1 MNVGKIVKTEFFVYL
16 NKELY
21 RIVHSWEELEDTEKE
36 IFTKYSGYNLL
47 YGSTVDFSVYI
58 NKKTKDVLTYWFK
71 IRRTTNLKDAEECWQ
86 EMEKHKYFGWIK
98 GKDMNNIIWKI
109 IMFCLVI
116 SVLGLTVSNTSQK
129 IEIEELQATV
139 TRQANA
145 IQQLEKEKNNTEVTI
160 PQYLDSLPYDD

>member
-1 MNVGKIVKTEFFVYL
+1 M
-16 NKELY
+16 
-21 RIVHSWEELEDTEKE
+21 D
-36 IFTKYSGYNLL
+36 
-47 YGSTVDFSVYI
+47 
-58 NKKTKDVLTYWFK
+58 
-71 IRRTTNLKDAEECWQ
+71 
-86 EMEKHKYFGWIK
+86 
-98 GKDMNNIIWKI
+98 NIIWKI